1 MPDSDEKRA
10 CNQYQITI
18 QGNLDAD
25 WASSLNLLKISYW
38 EDLDIT
44 LLTGS
49 IADQAELRGIM
60 NKLWDLNKSIIAV
73 SQLQDR
79 I

>member
-18 QGNLDAD
+18 QGNLDVD
-25 WASSLNLLKISYW
+25 WTNCLNFLKISYR
-38 EDLDIT
+38 EDMDIT
-44 LLTGS
+44 LLTGP
-49 IADQAELRGIM
+49 ITDQAELRGIM

>member
-1 MPDSDEKRA
+1 MPDCEKTIPYT
-10 CNQYQITI
+10 NYQITI
-18 QGNLDAD
+18 QGNLDAE
-25 WASSLNLLKISYW
+25 WTNWFNWLELSYM
-38 EDLDIT
+38 EDLGIT
-44 LLTGS
+44 ILRGP

-60 NKLWDLNKSIIAV
+60 NKLWDLNQAIIAV

>member
-1 MPDSDEKRA
+1 MPDCEKT
-10 CNQYQITI
+10 NPYTNYQITI
-18 QGNLDAD
+18 QGNLGTE
-25 WASSLNLLKISYW
+25 WTNWFNWLELSYK
-38 EDLDIT
+38 EDLGIT
-44 LLTGS
+44 ILRGP

-60 NKLWDLNKSIIAV
+60 NKLWDLNQAIIAV